1 MLSKLAREFFLPSGF
16 AIVMA
21 ENPAGVHAHVGVI
34 PGKRLCELVGSILYI
49 YPTRIMG
56 RPVPEIQF
64 VVLVAARSFERL
76 RTSCQSHFAAT
87 SRLIC

>member
-34 PGKRLCELVGSILYI
+34 PESWDDLCPKYNSLSSSQLGASNAYE
-49 YPTRIMG
+49 
-56 RPVPEIQF
+56 Q
-64 VVLVAARSFERL
+64 AANL
-76 RTSCQSHFAAT
+76 TS
-87 SRLIC
+87 LLLPD